1 MEQGTAML
9 TRSDIRQCARARR
22 AALFAVERECAAH
35 ALSAQLY
42 RLSSL
47 FTFSSVA
54 SYAPTP
60 DEIAPTFLFLD
71 LAAPPT
77 VSLLPVMQPNHGL
90 AFYTCEHPLQRNPYG
105 ILEPQVALETRVD
118 HARLD
123 AIFVP
128 LVAFDPLG
136 YRLGMGSGYYDRLLS
151 TLAHLNRSE
160 RPLFIGLGYA
170 CQGVE
175 SVFPEPWDIKMDYI
189 LTDTSII
196 GSL

>member
-1 MEQGTAML
+1 
-9 TRSDIRQCARARR
+9 
-22 AALFAVERECAAH
+22 
-35 ALSAQLY
+35 
-42 RLSSL
+42 
-47 FTFSSVA
+47 
-54 SYAPTP
+54 
-60 DEIAPTFLFLD
+60 
-71 LAAPPT
+71 
-77 VSLLPVMQPNHGL
+77 MQPNHGL